1 MKCLRCGC
9 DYGPRLPA
17 CDECGAHL
25 GAELCPAGTLDALRE
40 LYDMHMMPV
49 DHADEDEVLAAQ
61 VRYDNAVAAA
71 RAILDKAKGDK
82 P

>member
-25 GAELCPAGTLDALRE
+25 GAELCPAGTLDALR
-40 LYDMHMMPV
+40 LAHDMLLVARFDAAPQTPV
-49 DHADEDEVLAAQ
+49 SFGVL
-61 VRYDNAVAAA
+61 RDRL
-71 RAILDKAKGDK
+71 RAILDKAGE
-82 P
+82 